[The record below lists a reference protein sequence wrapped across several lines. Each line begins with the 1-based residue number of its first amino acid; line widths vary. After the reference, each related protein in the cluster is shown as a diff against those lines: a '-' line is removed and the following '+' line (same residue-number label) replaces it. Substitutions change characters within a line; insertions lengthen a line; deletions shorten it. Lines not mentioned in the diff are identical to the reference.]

1 LLALKRK
8 AKAMD
13 VKALT
18 NELVRDEGMRTKP
31 YLCTAGKLT
40 IGVGRNIEDVGI
52 TEDEARY
59 LLENDIRRVEGE
71 LDQAFPWWRQLS
83 DRRQRALANMAFNL
97 GAQRLRGFAK
107 MIKALAGAQYEE
119 AARQA
124 LDSKWSRQVGARA
137 ERIAAMIREG

>member
-1 LLALKRK
+1 MLKRK
-8 AKAMD
+8 GMAMD

-18 NELVRDEGMRTKP
+18 DELVRDEGMRTKP
-31 YLCTAGKLT
+31 YYCTAGKLT

-59 LLENDIRRVEGE
+59 LLENDIRRVCAE

-97 GAQRLRGFAK
+97 GLGRLLKFRKCLA
-107 MIKALAGAQYEE
+107 ALEAGDYAE
-119 AARQA
+119 AAAQA
-124 LDSKWSRQVGARA
+124 LNSTWARQVGARA
-137 ERIAAMIREG
+137 SRIAVMIREG

>member
-1 LLALKRK
+1 M
-8 AKAMD
+8 AMD
-13 VKALT
+13 VKELT
-18 NELVRDEGMRTKP
+18 EELVR
-31 YLCTAGKLT
+31 
-40 IGVGRNIEDVGI
+40 
-52 TEDEARY
+52 DEARY
-59 LLENDIRRVEGE
+59 LLGNDIGRVCCE

-107 MIKALAGAQYEE
+107 MIKALASAQYDE

-124 LDSKWSRQVGARA
+124 LESKWARQVGARA